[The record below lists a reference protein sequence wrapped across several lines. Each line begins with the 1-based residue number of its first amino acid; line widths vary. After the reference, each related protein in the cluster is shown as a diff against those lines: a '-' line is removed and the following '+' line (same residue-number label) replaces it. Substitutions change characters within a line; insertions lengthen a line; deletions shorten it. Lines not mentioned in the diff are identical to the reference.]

1 METKENL
8 EFGRQKRSRKIVL
21 KLILALLAILI
32 LLVGIF
38 VPAFVSSE
46 KGKETILAR
55 INKSVAGRTDFATL
69 SMSWFRGI
77 KITDV
82 RFNDQLGRI
91 SVAVKQIATKPHYSS
106 ILTGSLSFGQTVI
119 DEPKVEVNLNAQQA
133 KASEGTAQQ
142 AKVPERTVHQQ
153 ASVGR
158 ESQPIVLPIKRIDL
172 VVNNGDL
179 KVADRR
185 FGAAELSQI
194 NSKVNLRPPGQQ
206 TKFDVNMTVVGEGNQ
221 SKISAAGQI
230 APPRKG
236 WSLKGTSGDF
246 AVEVNDLDLASLGSV
261 FALAGVEIQAKGSVS
276 ANVKSEIKDGQLGS
290 SSGTIKAR
298 DLDIGGPVLKGDR
311 LKTSRLD
318 VDMKL
323 QRQKDTI
330 NIDSLQVNTDWLSA
344 TASGVVPT
352 TSKSLAEFLEPDSAY
367 SLKGNFECDLG
378 TVLSQMPNMF
388 GLKEGTKV
396 TSGQLNGS
404 IETVTQAGQ
413 KAVRGQANLAGLSG
427 VVGGKTVTLSEP
439 VKAEA
444 QITSDKG
451 SVRFDRLDV
460 SSAFCTVSCTG
471 TTELLKYN
479 ADIDLGKLQSELGQ
493 FIDIGQYQM
502 AGQITGN
509 GQVSSGK
516 DKIVAAGS
524 SVVKNLRI
532 TSREGVSAFEP
543 EANISFS
550 VTAEPKK
557 EVLNVE
563 FITASAGFGQV
574 GVKDTV
580 LPLGKQAKVP
590 INLYASAN
598 VDLAKLQSFAVL
610 FASLPK
616 DMQLAGMAESQISV
630 SSKKDSYRIMTDK
643 TKIKNLK
650 VNYPGQVPFEQGE
663 VSVVFDA
670 EINPVEKTVVV
681 RKLQLVSPQVK
692 IEGNLSQTA
701 KAGQTMLT
709 GRADY
714 EYDWSALSTV
724 AGPFLPTGLKIEG
737 RRKDSIDFSSQYPS
751 GQTDRLLAN
760 LNTKAKLGFERA
772 EYMGLVFGPTE
783 VLAQVQGGVLR
794 IAPFST
800 TVNQGQL
807 NFAGEAD
814 FNRKPTLLQT
824 PGPIQMIKDIQI
836 TDETTKKLLMYVNPV
851 FANTVNASGLANFSC
866 EKFAIPLGGAS
877 KNAAE
882 VIGTFSLTNLRLQVS
897 DLLGQIL
904 QVMGTGFT
912 GQEITIHPT
921 RFVLQNG
928 FLQYDDMQMDV
939 GDKPINFKGVI
950 GLDKS
955 LNMTVT
961 LPYTIG
967 GRMPGT
973 DQETSGSR
981 VSLPLRGTVDK
992 PQLDVGRLLEGQL
1005 KQQLED
1011 QLRKGLEKILIK

>member
-1 METKENL
+1 MEAKENL
-8 EFGRQKRSRKIVL
+8 EFGPQKRSRKIVL
-21 KLILALLAILI
+21 KLVLALLVVLI

-46 KGKETILAR
+46 KGRETILAR
-55 INKSVAGRTDFATL
+55 INKSIAGRADFATL
-69 SMSWFRGI
+69 SMSWIKGI

-91 SVAVKQIATKPHYSS
+91 SVAVKQIATRPYYFS

-133 KASEGTAQQ
+133 KTSEGTAQQ
-142 AKVPERTVHQQ
+142 AKVSERTVQQ

-172 VVNNGDL
+172 IVNNGDL
-179 KVADRR
+179 KVAGRQ

-221 SKISAAGQI
+221 SRISAAGQI

-246 AVEVNDLDLASLGSV
+246 TVEVNDLNLATLGSL
-261 FALAGVEIQAKGSVS
+261 FALAGVEIQARGSIS
-276 ANVKSEIKDGQLGS
+276 ANLKSEIKDGQIGNSGGS
-290 SSGTIKAR
+290 IKGR
-298 DLDIGGPVLKGDR
+298 DLDISGPILKGDR

-323 QRQKDTI
+323 LRQKDTI
-330 NIDSLQVNTDWLSA
+330 NIDKLEVSADWLNA

-367 SLKGNFECDLG
+367 SLKGSFECDLAA
-378 TVLSQMPNMF
+378 VLSQMPNMF
-388 GLKEGTKV
+388 GLKEGTKM

-404 IETVTQAGQ
+404 IETVTLAGQ
-413 KAVRGQANLAGLSG
+413 KGIRGQANLAGLSG
-427 VVGGKTVTLSEP
+427 VVGGKTITLSEP
-439 VKAEA
+439 VKAEV
-444 QITSDKG
+444 QITSDKAG
-451 SVRFDRLDV
+451 VKFDKLDV
-460 SSAFCTVSCTG
+460 SSAFCTVNCTG
-471 TTELLKYN
+471 TTDLLKYN

-493 FIDIGQYQM
+493 FINIGQYQM
-502 AGQITGN
+502 AGEITGS

-543 EANISFS
+543 EANIGFS

-557 EVLNVE
+557 EILSVE
-563 FITASAGFGQV
+563 FITASAGFGKV
-574 GVKDTV
+574 DIKDTV
-580 LPLGKQAKVP
+580 LPLGKQAEVP
-590 INLYASAN
+590 INLHASAD

-610 FASLPK
+610 FASFPK

-630 SSKKDSYRIMTDK
+630 SSKKDSYRIITDK

-650 VNYPGQVPFEQGE
+650 LNYPGQVAFEQE
-663 VSVVFDA
+663 EILVVFDA
-670 EINPVEKTVVV
+670 EVNPVEKTVVV
-681 RKLQLVSPQVK
+681 RKLQLVSPQIK
-692 IEGNLSQTA
+692 LEGNISQTT
-701 KAGQTMLT
+701 KAGQTTLT

-724 AGPFLPTGLKIEG
+724 AGPFLPKGLRIEG

-751 GQTDRLLAN
+751 GQNDRLLAN
-760 LNTKAKLGFERA
+760 LNTRAKLGFERA

-783 VLAQVQGGVLR
+783 VLARVQSGVLR

-824 PGPIQMIKDIQI
+824 PGPIQIIKDIQI
-836 TDETTKKLLMYVNPV
+836 TDQTTKELLMYVNPI
-851 FANTVNASGLANFSC
+851 FANSVNASGVANFSC
-866 EKFAIPLGGAS
+866 ERFAIPLGGAS
-877 KNAAE
+877 PNAAE
-882 VIGTFSLTNLRLQVS
+882 VIGTFSLSNLRLQVS

-928 FLQYDDMQMDV
+928 FLQYDNMQMDI
-939 GDKPINFKGVI
+939 GDKLINFKGVI

-961 LPYTIG
+961 LPYTLG
-967 GRMPGT
+967 GGMPGT
-973 DQETSGSR
+973 GQESSGSR
-981 VSLPLRGTVDK
+981 ISLPLRGTVDK
-992 PQLDVGRLLEGQL
+992 PQLDVGKLLEGQL

-1011 QLRKGLEKILIK
+1011 QLRKGLEKILR